1 MQTENVSEGWGQQMK
16 TVPIDDNF
24 EMMLECAERYAIG
37 RHSYLPPEV
46 ASYIKYKLPYVSVKC
61 LTVLYNDILG
71 EFRHREQMNWD
82 LSYRKEWQ
90 ELLDAVRAELE
101 KRDKDETTE
110 GTADR

>member
-1 MQTENVSEGWGQQMK
+1 MRMVAIN
-16 TVPIDDNF
+16 DNF
-24 EMMLECAERYAIG
+24 EMILECAERYAIG
-37 RHSYLPPEV
+37 RHSYLPPDV
-46 ASYIKYKLPYVSVKC
+46 ASYIKSKLPYVSVKC

-101 KRDKDETTE
+101 KRKENE
-110 GTADR
+110 KTANN

>member
-1 MQTENVSEGWGQQMK
+1 MK
-16 TVPIDDNF
+16 KIAIEETF
-24 EMMLECAERYAIG
+24 EMVLISAERYARG

-46 ASYIKYKLPYVSVKC
+46 ARYIKYKLPYVSVKC

-101 KRDKDETTE
+101 KRKE
-110 GTADR
+110 

>member
-1 MQTENVSEGWGQQMK
+1 MNKSK
-16 TVPIDDNF
+16 
-24 EMMLECAERYAIG
+24 
-37 RHSYLPPEV
+37 EV
-46 ASYIKYKLPYVSVKC
+46 LPYVSVKC

-101 KRDKDETTE
+101 KRDKD
-110 GTADR
+110 AS